1 VDLAGARGQ
10 IGAALSDLGSLDD
23 EALTDHWR
31 WRDREISR
39 RFGFYRCYELLE
51 EATVGIEARRAP
63 RPEGARILGQTTAA
77 RGDVPGLLWTIDVGL
92 LDRDPGGGEWTLR
105 ATLGHVFEVQERYT
119 SATADA
125 IEHGRRGEAALP
137 ASRPPPS
144 SDPRT
149 LAPGTA
155 ADCRRRLDQLVDEAI
170 ARFGSV
176 EGEAAL
182 GAAAVWAG
190 YAVTAR
196 FRLYRMSAHLR
207 EHTIQV
213 EKTLPR
219 LDRPPREVDRLVRAV
234 AGAYGRLEG
243 AAVGDPPGLELVG
256 AAVAD
261 VAALARAVVGRSP

>member
-1 VDLAGARGQ
+1 MKGLLSILVCT
-10 IGAALSDLGSLDD
+10 AALSGGS
-23 EALTDHWR
+23 A
-31 WRDREISR
+31 
-39 RFGFYRCYELLE
+39 
-51 EATVGIEARRAP
+51 
-63 RPEGARILGQTTAA
+63 
-77 RGDVPGLLWTIDVGL
+77 
-92 LDRDPGGGEWTLR
+92 GG
-105 ATLGHVFEVQERYT
+105 
-119 SATADA
+119 
-125 IEHGRRGEAALP
+125 
-137 ASRPPPS
+137 
-144 SDPRT
+144 
-149 LAPGTA
+149 APGQPYFGLQQGLKAGAGT
-155 ADCRRRLDQLVDEAI
+155 EA
-170 ARFGSV
+170 SPN
-176 EGEAAL
+176 
-182 GAAAVWAG
+182 WAG